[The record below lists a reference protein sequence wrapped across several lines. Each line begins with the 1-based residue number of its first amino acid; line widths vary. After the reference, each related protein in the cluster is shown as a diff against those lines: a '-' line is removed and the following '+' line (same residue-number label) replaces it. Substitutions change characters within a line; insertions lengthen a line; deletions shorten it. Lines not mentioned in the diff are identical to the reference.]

1 MQSDRADLDS
11 AVEVFVSAFSM
22 LKSRTYPYVPTKVE
36 DLWVMQDHPPRKKN
50 RKIEVIATEI
60 EPSEAIA
67 QVNRA
72 DLGWHFM
79 CHIHPDDSDFERIR
93 AEYKAAGYRAMSREI
108 MFVHDLAEIPNF
120 GAETPIIQ
128 VQTPEQLKAIPQRA
142 DHSRSWYDNTRLYC
156 AHDDLQDFGWVRSV
170 PVGQDAWVSDL
181 FVHAIDRGRGYG
193 RALMSTLL
201 QGDKAAGVRRSVLLA
216 SSDGARLYPHLGYKK
231 IATLQMFC
239 PLSRT
244 K

>member
-1 MQSDRADLDS
+1 
-11 AVEVFVSAFSM
+11 
-22 LKSRTYPYVPTKVE
+22 
-36 DLWVMQDHPPRKKN
+36 MQDHPPRKKS

-72 DLGWHFM
+72 GLGWHFL
-79 CHIHPDDSDFERIR
+79 CHIHQNDAYFDRIR
-93 AEYKAAGYRAMSREI
+93 AEYKAAGYRAVSREV
-108 MFVHDLAEIPNF
+108 MFTHDLVDIPEYL
-120 GAETPIIQ
+120 AETPIIQ
-128 VQTPEQLKAIPQRA
+128 VQTREQLKAIPQRA

-156 AHDDLQDFGWVRSV
+156 AHDDVQDFGWVRSV
-170 PVGQDAWVSDL
+170 PTGEDSWVSDL

-193 RALMSTLL
+193 RALMSSLL
-201 QGDKAAGVRRSVLLA
+201 QGDKQAGVHRSVLLA

-231 IATLQMFC
+231 IATLQIFC
-239 PLSRT
+239 PASRT